1 VKDNKDHSITIF
13 VLSLL
18 LTLQNLS
25 MKKIYFQKK
34 FNMMDFI
41 LLCKHN
47 KIEFNIPKN
56 TGTLLCV
63 EIPDDFKSDSF
74 LLINGFEE

>member
-1 VKDNKDHSITIF
+1 
-13 VLSLL
+13 
-18 LTLQNLS
+18 
-25 MKKIYFQKK
+25 MKKIYFQKTS
-34 FNMMDFI
+34 NMMDFI

>member
-1 VKDNKDHSITIF
+1 
-13 VLSLL
+13 
-18 LTLQNLS
+18 
-25 MKKIYFQKK
+25 MKKIFFQKTSS
-34 FNMMDFI
+34 MMDFI

-63 EIPDDFKSDSF
+63 EIPDEIKSWIF
-74 LLINGFEE
+74 LEDHGFGD

>member
-1 VKDNKDHSITIF
+1 
-13 VLSLL
+13 
-18 LTLQNLS
+18 
-25 MKKIYFQKK
+25 MKKIYFQKTSS
-34 FNMMDFI
+34 MMDFI

-63 EIPDDFKSDSF
+63 EIPDDIKSDSF

>member
-1 VKDNKDHSITIF
+1 
-13 VLSLL
+13 
-18 LTLQNLS
+18 
-25 MKKIYFQKK
+25 MKKIYFQKTS
-34 FNMMDFI
+34 NMMDFI

-63 EIPDDFKSDSF
+63 EIPDDIISWQF
-74 LLINGFEE
+74 LLDNGFDD

>member
-1 VKDNKDHSITIF
+1 
-13 VLSLL
+13 
-18 LTLQNLS
+18 
-25 MKKIYFQKK
+25 MKKIYFQKTS
-34 FNMMDFI
+34 NMMDFI

-63 EIPDDFKSDSF
+63 EIPDDIISWQF
-74 LLINGFEE
+74 LLDNGFEE